1 MRAPVLTYYL
11 CQTDLPPHNG
21 TQPPLSICYTSLDA
35 HACPHKRTHRS
46 AHKHAHLPTPHRIQ
60 CACPHP
66 NAHSPPHSAL
76 SVAEHCGEQHTDA
89 GPADCQGH
97 AGAGRAHGL
106 GHVERHAQT
115 ALRLLRATPNHS
127 VPQLP
132 TPQNFQRAC
141 PHTIPHSLLI
151 FPAASPSIVESNT
164 RTLDRLI
171 VKDTP
176 EPSEP
181 STWDMLRD
189 MWSKVS
195 VPHGQTHRETPL
207 SPKASE
213 RAARP
218 AVSLPV

>member
-1 MRAPVLTYYL
+1 MHAHTNVRTGLRTNTLTYL
-11 CQTDLPPHNG
+11 RHTAFN
-21 TQPPLSICYTSLDA
+21 A
-35 HACPHKRTHRS
+35 HAHTQTPT
-46 AHKHAHLPTPHRIQ
+46 LPLTP
-60 CACPHP
+60 P
-66 NAHSPPHSAL
+66 S
-76 SVAEHCGEQHTDA
+76 
-89 GPADCQGH
+89 
-97 AGAGRAHGL
+97 
-106 GHVERHAQT
+106 
-115 ALRLLRATPNHS
+115 
-127 VPQLP
+127 
-132 TPQNFQRAC
+132 
-141 PHTIPHSLLI
+141 
-151 FPAASPSIVESNT
+151 ASPSIVESNT